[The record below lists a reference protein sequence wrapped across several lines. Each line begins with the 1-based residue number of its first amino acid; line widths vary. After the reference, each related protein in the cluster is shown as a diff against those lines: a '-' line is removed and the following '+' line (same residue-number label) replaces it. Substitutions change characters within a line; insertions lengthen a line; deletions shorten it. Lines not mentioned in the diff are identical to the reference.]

1 MNNNISVQ
9 VLNLLFALQ
18 MNFLFPF
25 VVGVEYYGDYIS
37 ITAIAIFV
45 SRIAE
50 AGFDNVILTK
60 YAGSPS
66 LFLPTLLWDVLLP
79 KALFAALAVL
89 PVVFLSGHWEILLLV
104 LAQSASSFFSTWL
117 YARKMHH
124 QLIFFLGAAIIL
136 FLGLLLLFV
145 KHEVSLFTA
154 VLLFS
159 GLNVLFAI
167 LAACLTLGMPKHVDE
182 IAPSLNFSE
191 TVGFVIQSLNASF
204 FSGGFVFL
212 ASLFMGGERLG
223 LFRIYTS
230 VVQAATSLFPV
241 NIKIILT
248 NLVLIKEDE
257 EIHERARYLSG
268 ILLINAV
275 FLLVIPVALMVE
287 GLLGIPG
294 GRQSIIYIALCPFAY
309 MFLMIMDK
317 VMLAVMGPVKA
328 GLYSFS
334 IVMMVCIIATLP
346 IRLSGFD
353 ENHIE
358 LIYFRSIS
366 FGLLLQAITMLVQ
379 ARDNSISVAGLL
391 IASLLLSFSY
401 IQIFTLVPL
410 MVAVIAV
417 VGIQVFL
424 YKPRIIDV
432 IRR

>member
-1 MNNNISVQ
+1 
-9 VLNLLFALQ
+9 
-18 MNFLFPF
+18 
-25 VVGVEYYGDYIS
+25 
-37 ITAIAIFV
+37 
-45 SRIAE
+45 
-50 AGFDNVILTK
+50 
-60 YAGSPS
+60 
-66 LFLPTLLWDVLLP
+66 
-79 KALFAALAVL
+79 
-89 PVVFLSGHWEILLLV
+89 
-104 LAQSASSFFSTWL
+104 
-117 YARKMHH
+117 
-124 QLIFFLGAAIIL
+124 
-136 FLGLLLLFV
+136 
-145 KHEVSLFTA
+145 
-154 VLLFS
+154 
-159 GLNVLFAI
+159 
-167 LAACLTLGMPKHVDE
+167 
-182 IAPSLNFSE
+182 
-191 TVGFVIQSLNASF
+191 
-204 FSGGFVFL
+204 L